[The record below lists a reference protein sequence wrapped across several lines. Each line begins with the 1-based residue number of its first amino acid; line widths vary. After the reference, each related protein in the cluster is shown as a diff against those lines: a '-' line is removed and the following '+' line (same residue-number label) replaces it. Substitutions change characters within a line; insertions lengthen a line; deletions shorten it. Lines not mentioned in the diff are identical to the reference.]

1 MSVLII
7 TTTLPGREKKLQGE
21 ALARAEAKSQKPES
35 RVQRVAN
42 WGDKS
47 QRK

>member
-1 MSVLII
+1 MII
-7 TTTLPGREKKLQGE
+7 TTTLLGREKKLQRE
-21 ALARAEAKSQKPES
+21 ALARAKAKNQKPDS
-35 RVQRVAN
+35 HVQRVAN